1 MQAFIVEGPNTPGEF
16 ARHAAAI
23 AARGINLYA
32 VSLAAG
38 DRGADAFLAADEAG
52 VRSALTDAGIGY
64 REVSV
69 ITISLED
76 RPGTAADA
84 AQRLSDAGVN
94 IELFAPVDVRGG
106 TATILVGVDRL
117 EEAQRALSDRLTEWM
132 VPAAAATG
140 GATATSSTRGMEAG
154 TSG

>member
-1 MQAFIVEGPNTPGEF
+1 MKAFIVEGPNTPGEF

-38 DRGADAFLAADEAG
+38 GRGADAFLARDEAG

-69 ITISLED
+69 VTVALED
-76 RPGTAADA
+76 RPGTAAECA
-84 AQRLSDAGVN
+84 KRLADAGVN
-94 IELFAPVDVRGG
+94 IELFAPVDFSDGK
-106 TATILVGVDRL
+106 ATILVGVDKVD
-117 EEAQRALSDRLTEWM
+117 EAQRVLSDKLTEWT
-132 VPAAAATG
+132 VPAGVGAATAKAG
-140 GATATSSTRGMEAG
+140 AG
-154 TSG
+154 TVA